1 MPSEEYVERV
11 LSVVE
16 AIPPGSVLAYG
27 DIAEYLGVGG
37 PRQVGWVMSHYGG
50 GVPWWRVVRAD
61 GRPAGC
67 HAGEA
72 VRMLRSEGTPFRG
85 PAGDRVDMTRARWAG
100 TDS

>member
-1 MPSEEYVERV
+1 VDNDAYVELI

-16 AIPPGSVLAYG
+16 QIPAGKVMAYG
-27 DIAEYLGVGG
+27 DIAEYVSHGG

-61 GRPAGC
+61 GRPHEA

-72 VRMLRSEGTPFRG
+72 LRRLRSEGTPFRG
-85 PAGDRVDMTRARWAG
+85 AKSDRVDMANARWDG
-100 TDS
+100 S